1 MAVTIQVRRGTLS
14 NWTTVNPILADGEIG
29 LDLTSLRIKVG
40 NGTSTWNQLD
50 YSFAKIFFGS
60 GVPASN
66 LGYKNDVYIDN
77 LTGLIYNKTNDT
89 TWAAGTSITGNYVN
103 LSDVGVTVASL
114 SGGKIPDTQ
123 IPDGIARDSEVTTAL
138 SSYVPNSVKGIANG
152 VATLDSNGT
161 VPDTQ
166 IASTIARDSE
176 VTTAIN
182 NLSSTL
188 TTSIG
193 NVATDLST
201 NYVPNSAKGVAN
213 GVATLGSDGKLT
225 SGQIPAISIVD
236 THVVS
241 SLSAQNAL
249 VVQKGDFVIRTDEG
263 KTYVY
268 DGTVYQEILTP
279 GGGGGGSA
287 LITYQA
293 WSPTIGGSFSLG
305 NGTLSTRYTKSGQF
319 VQANMRLVCGTTTN
333 LGTGLTVTM
342 PTSPVGPVNTYGSI
356 VNSKVGYPL
365 TKFAETSG
373 VVTVA
378 GEEKKIS
385 YSDLTTIG
393 TYQDL
398 ADAFVRYGRITGNSI
413 HTPLKNNGLL
423 LTNQYVT
430 INLTFTYEG

>member
-1 MAVTIQVRRGTLS
+1 MAVTIQSRRGTLS
-14 NWTTVNPILADGEIG
+14 NWSTVNPILADGEIG
-29 LDLTSLRIKVG
+29 IDLTSLRLKVG

-60 GVPASN
+60 NAPASN
-66 LGYKNDVYIDN
+66 LGFKNDVYIDS
-77 LTGLIYNKTNDT
+77 LTGLIYNKTSDT
-89 TWAAGTSITGNYVN
+89 VWAAGTSIAGNYVN

-138 SSYVPNSVKGIANG
+138 SSYILSSQKGAVNG
-152 VATLDSNGT
+152 VSTLDGT
-161 VPDTQ
+161 GKIPDTQ
-166 IASTIARDSE
+166 IPAAIARDSE

-182 NLSSTL
+182 DLSSTL

-193 NVATDLST
+193 NVSTNLTT
-201 NYVPNSAKGVAN
+201 NYVPNTAKGVAN

-225 SGQIPAISIVD
+225 AGQIPAISIVD
-236 THVVS
+236 THVVA
-241 SLSAQNAL
+241 SLAAQNAL
-249 VVQKGDFVIRTDEG
+249 TVQKGDFVIRTDEG
-263 KTYVY
+263 KSYIY
-268 DGTVYQEILTP
+268 DGAAYQEILTP
-279 GGGGGGSA
+279 GGGTGSA

-293 WSPTIGGSFSLG
+293 WSPTVGGSFSLG
-305 NGTLSTRYTKSGQF
+305 NGSLSTRYTKSGQF
-319 VQANMRLVCGTTTN
+319 VQANLRISCGSTTN
-333 LGTGLTVTM
+333 LGTGLTFTM
-342 PTSPVGPVNTYGSI
+342 PTTPVGTVNMYGAI
-356 VNSKVGYPL
+356 TNNKVGYPL
-365 TKFAETSG
+365 TKFAESSG

-385 YSDLTTIG
+385 YSDLTSIG

-398 ADAFVRYGRITGNSI
+398 ASSFVRYGRITGNSF

-423 LTNQYVT
+423 LTNQYAT

>member
-60 GVPASN
+60 GTPASN

-89 TWAAGTSITGNYVN
+89 TWAAGTSIVGNYVN

-138 SSYVPNSVKGIANG
+138 SSYVPNSAKGVASG

-166 IASTIARDSE
+166 IPAAIARDSE

-201 NYVPNSAKGVAN
+201 NYVPNTAKGTAN

-225 SGQIPAISIVD
+225 AGQIPAISIVD
-236 THVVS
+236 THVVA
-241 SLSAQNAL
+241 SLAAQNAL
-249 VVQKGDFVIRTDEG
+249 TVQKGDFVIRTDEG
-263 KTYVY
+263 KSYIY
-268 DGTVYQEILTP
+268 DGSVYQEILTP
-279 GGGGGGSA
+279 GGGGGSA

-293 WSPTIGGSFSLG
+293 WSPTLGGSFSLG

-319 VQANMRLVCGTTTN
+319 VQANMKLVCGTTTN

-356 VNSKVGYPL
+356 VNDKVGYPL
-365 TKFAETSG
+365 TKFAESSG
-373 VVTVA
+373 VITVA

-398 ADAFVRYGRITGNSI
+398 ANSFVRYGRITGNSF

>member
-1 MAVTIQVRRGTLS
+1 MAVTIQSRRGTLS
-14 NWTTVNPILADGEIG
+14 NWSTVNPILADGEIG
-29 LDLTSLRIKVG
+29 VDLTSLRIKVG

-60 GVPASN
+60 NAPASN
-66 LGYKNDVYIDN
+66 LGFKNDVYIDS
-77 LTGLIYNKTNDT
+77 LTGLIYNKTDDT
-89 TWAAGTSITGNYVN
+89 TWAAGTSIAGNYVN

-138 SSYVPNSVKGIANG
+138 SSYVPTSQKGAASG
-152 VATLDSNGT
+152 VATLDTNGT
-161 VPDTQ
+161 IPDTQ
-166 IASTIARDSE
+166 IPAAIARDSE

-201 NYVPNSAKGVAN
+201 NYVPNTAKGTAN

-225 SGQIPAISIVD
+225 AGQIPAISIVD

-241 SLSAQNAL
+241 SLAAQNAL
-249 VVQKGDFVIRTDEG
+249 TVQKGDFVIRTDEG

-268 DGTVYQEILTP
+268 DGAVYQEILTP
-279 GGGGGGSA
+279 GGGTSSA

-305 NGTLSTRYTKSGQF
+305 DGSVSTRYTKSGQF
-319 VQANMRLVCGTTTN
+319 VQANLRISCGSTTN
-333 LGTGLTVTM
+333 LGTGLTFTM
-342 PTSPVGPVNTYGSI
+342 PTTPVGTVNMYGAI
-356 VNSKVGYPL
+356 TNNKVGYPL
-365 TKFAETSG
+365 TKFAESSG

-385 YSDLTTIG
+385 YSDLTSIG
-393 TYQDL
+393 TYEDL
-398 ADAFVRYGRITGNSI
+398 ASSFVRYGRITGNSF
-413 HTPLKNNGLL
+413 HTPLRNNGLL
-423 LTNQYVT
+423 LTNQYAT

>member
-1 MAVTIQVRRGTLS
+1 MAVTIQSRRGTLS

-29 LDLTSLRIKVG
+29 IDLTSLRLKVG

-60 GVPASN
+60 NAPASN
-66 LGYKNDVYIDN
+66 LGFKNDVYIDS

-89 TWAAGTSITGNYVN
+89 TWAAGTSIAGNYVN

-138 SSYVPNSVKGIANG
+138 SSYVPNSQKGVASG
-152 VATLDSNGT
+152 VATLDTNGT
-161 VPDTQ
+161 IPDTQ
-166 IASTIARDSE
+166 IPAAIARDSE

-201 NYVPNSAKGVAN
+201 NYVPNTAKGTAN

-225 SGQIPAISIVD
+225 AGQIPAISIVD
-236 THVVS
+236 THVVA
-241 SLSAQNAL
+241 SLAAQNAL
-249 VVQKGDFVIRTDEG
+249 TVQKGDFVIRTDEG
-263 KTYVY
+263 KSYIY
-268 DGTVYQEILTP
+268 DGTAYQEILTP
-279 GGGGGGSA
+279 GGGGGSA

-305 NGTLSTRYTKSGQF
+305 NGSVSTRYTKSGQF
-319 VQANMRLVCGTTTN
+319 VQANLRISCGSTTN
-333 LGTGLTVTM
+333 LGTGLTFTM
-342 PTSPVGPVNTYGSI
+342 PTTPVGTVNMYGAI
-356 VNSKVGYPL
+356 TNNKVGYPL

-385 YSDLTTIG
+385 YSDLTSIG

-398 ADAFVRYGRITGNSI
+398 ASSFVRYGRITGNSF

-423 LTNQYVT
+423 LTNQYAT